1 MKGKK
6 FWQRKVN
13 QQNQTKKPKHKRKDQ
28 WVGNSEGE
36 SNQKQKRGNGKKT
49 VKHWRR
55 KLVKVEKKSAQ
66 IKLKI
71 AVVS

>member
-1 MKGKK
+1 M
-6 FWQRKVN
+6 KVN
-13 QQNQTKKPKHKRKDQ
+13 QTKNK
-28 WVGNSEGE
+28 NEE
-36 SNQKQKRGNGKKT
+36 MEKKT

>member
-1 MKGKK
+1 M
-6 FWQRKVN
+6 
-13 QQNQTKKPKHKRKDQ
+13 
-28 WVGNSEGE
+28 E
-36 SNQKQKRGNGKKT
+36 KKT

-71 AVVS
+71 TVVSQEQ